1 MSKLTDVDKIFACL
15 KSGKD
20 LSQELRVRYNR
31 LTYARDLLY
40 GVEVQ
45 SAADISKAIANEF
58 MISESMARLDVLEAK
73 RLFPFLDPVERDF
86 EKSWVINS
94 IKMNIDAAR
103 KKGDLKTVASE
114 NKNLM
119 NIFGFDKEVGDQLPP
134 SLIINVLNFNP
145 ELIGAKALPKAE
157 LNRQIDEMLA
167 DDEKREQEF
176 DDIDW
181 EEMKDE

>member
-1 MSKLTDVDKIFACL
+1 MSKLTDVDKIYACL
-15 KSGKD
+15 KAGTELSAELKD
-20 LSQELRVRYNR
+20 RYNR
-31 LTYARDLLY
+31 LAFARELLY
-40 GVEVQ
+40 GVEIQ
-45 SAADISKAIANEF
+45 SVADIAKAIANKF
-58 MISESMARLDVLEAK
+58 IVSESMARLDVLEAK
-73 RLFPFLDPVERDF
+73 RLFPFLDPVERAF

-119 NIFGFDKEVGDQLPP
+119 NIYGFDKEVEEQLAP

-145 ELIGAKALPKAE
+145 ELIGAKPLPKAE
-157 LNRQIDEMLA
+157 LDRQIDQMIA
-167 DDEKREQEF
+167 DDEKRDKEF

-181 EEMKDE
+181 EDLNDE